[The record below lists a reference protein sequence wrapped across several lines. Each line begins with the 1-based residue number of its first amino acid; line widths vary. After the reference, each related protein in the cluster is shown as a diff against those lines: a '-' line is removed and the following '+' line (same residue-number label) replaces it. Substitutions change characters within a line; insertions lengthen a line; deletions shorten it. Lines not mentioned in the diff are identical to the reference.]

1 MLVTIIMRQQIF
13 CRQNLK
19 SVTNM
24 TVTLDIA
31 CNFLKNRTAGV
42 YPVIKAKQS
51 WSHSSFYLQIYHM
64 FTRKP
69 FKIRISKDHVIVIQK
84 TRSSLAVATIR
95 ELNSKKAIFNL
106 V

>member
-1 MLVTIIMRQQIF
+1 
-13 CRQNLK
+13 
-19 SVTNM
+19 M

-31 CNFLKNRTAGV
+31 CTFLKNRTAGV

-69 FKIRISKDHVIVIQK
+69 FKIRISNDHVIVIQK
-84 TRSSLAVATIR
+84 NTI
-95 ELNSKKAIFNL
+95 LISGCYYQGAKFKKAILTLCNTEFDCRI
-106 V
+106 